1 MAVVFVS
8 SGNLLADR
16 RFTFAQELAERGEL
30 DAAAD
35 LMAQTVA
42 LAPDFVSAWYA
53 LGDLQD
59 RLEKP
64 AQAAAA
70 FRQALRRDGEDHH
83 GAGLRLTRLGVAEI
97 PMAPAYVE
105 TLFDQYAERFEHA
118 LVDGLGYRGPALVR
132 AAIERASP
140 GVTRF
145 AHMLDLGCGTGLAGV
160 AFRDRVDRLT
170 GVDLSARMLAA
181 ARAKHLY
188 ADLVRSELS
197 SFLAGAAGCYDL
209 VVAADVFAYLG
220 DLAPVCAAVARVMT
234 PAGLFAFTVETH
246 AGDGVVLGE
255 KLRYAHGAAH
265 VRAALAA
272 AGLAVVEIE
281 TASARDEAGAPAP
294 GLVVVAR
301 R

>member
-70 FRQALRRDGEDHH
+70 FRQALRRDGEDRH
-83 GAGLRLTRLGVAEI
+83 GAGLRLTRLGVADI

-105 TLFDQYAERFEHA
+105 TLFDQYAERFERA
-118 LVDGLGYRGPALVR
+118 LVDELGYRGPELVR
-132 AAIERASP
+132 AAIERTLPST
-140 GVTRF
+140 VRF
-145 AHMLDLGCGTGLAGV
+145 AHMLDLGCGTGLAGE
-160 AFRDRVDRLT
+160 AFRDRADRLT
-170 GVDLSARMLAA
+170 GVDLSAKMLAA
-181 ARAKHLY
+181 AQAKRLY
-188 ADLVRSELS
+188 ADLVRSDLS
-197 SFLAGAAGCYDL
+197 SFLAGAAGRYDL

-220 DLAPVCAAVARVMT
+220 DLAPVCAAVAHVMA

-246 AGDGVVLGE
+246 DGDGVVLGE
-255 KLRYAHGAAH
+255 KLRYAHGTAH

-272 AGLAVVEIE
+272 ADLAVVEIE
-281 TASARDEAGAPAP
+281 TASARDEAGVPAP